1 MCAMG
6 AGCVP
11 VSTEAVADVPVLLGA
26 AVAVDMKKSIASG
39 TPDRRAT
46 RGTPVAAA
54 LVASAA
60 LMVMST
66 MAATALCAWLTPP

>member
-1 MCAMG
+1 
-6 AGCVP
+6 
-11 VSTEAVADVPVLLGA
+11 VLLGA
-26 AVAVDMKKSIASG
+26 AMAVDMNKSIASS
-39 TPDRRAT
+39 TPDRRVT

-66 MAATALCAWLTPP
+66 VAATALCAWLTPPWSLPTRTLARWTFIEEMM